1 VISLKNYIKNQ
12 YRFNVMV
19 FPKRTNL
26 EFIINLFSLVST
38 STTTMG
44 VVVAVIV
51 WWLAFQL
58 PVQSVPITTKVVSS
72 NPAQVRCMYSIQH
85 SVIKFVSNLRQV
97 LRFLPPI
104 KLTIMIHLYNWNIVA
119 SGTKHHKPNQTTTTY
134 L

>member
-12 YRFNVMV
+12 YRFNEMV

-119 SGTKHHKPNQTTTTY
+119 SGTKHHKPNQTITTY

>member
-1 VISLKNYIKNQ
+1 MISLKNYIKNQ

>member
-1 VISLKNYIKNQ
+1 
-12 YRFNVMV
+12 MV

-72 NPAQVRCMYSIQH
+72 NPVQVRCQ
-85 SVIKFVSNLRQV
+85 
-97 LRFLPPI
+97 
-104 KLTIMIHLYNWNIVA
+104 
-119 SGTKHHKPNQTTTTY
+119 
-134 L
+134 

>member
-1 VISLKNYIKNQ
+1 MISLKNYIKNQ
-12 YRFNVMV
+12 YRFNEMV

>member
-1 VISLKNYIKNQ
+1 MRWYI
-12 YRFNVMV
+12 

-26 EFIINLFSLVST
+26 QFIINLFSLVPT

-44 VVVAVIV
+44 VVVAMIV

-58 PVQSVPITTKVVSS
+58 PVQSVPITTKVVSL

-85 SVIKFVSNLRQV
+85 SVIKFVSHLRQV

-104 KLTIMIHLYNWNIVA
+104 KLTIMIHLYN
-119 SGTKHHKPNQTTTTY
+119 
-134 L
+134 

>member
-12 YRFNVMV
+12 YRFNEMV